1 MESFGVGIA
10 GLGAAGV
17 ATIGAF
23 RLAFRQQRRRQKG
36 GQQKDGQQIGP
47 APRGEAE
54 RLEALGQAQAELAL
68 RLDALAAEMAT
79 GARAPEER
87 LQAMAGQLLGLI
99 RDKNATLETALAGLD
114 QLRARM
120 RALEQMGE
128 PAEARALFETLQG
141 RLDALASSQA
151 AAAAAL
157 EAKLATLAE
166 PTAAADLAERLARLQ
181 ETRDAGAEAAL
192 ARLAPIEAK
201 LAELADGRETGRE
214 ALKKLEGRIE
224 ALGAEQGAARAE
236 LAGLK
241 AEAGAGRGLAEGLA
255 RLHAQKEALA
265 GSLLDRIGALEAAVA
280 AQDRQAALDGLA
292 TRIAALEAPGESP
305 FAAISEQLTR
315 LYAQKDATVETV
327 FARLG
332 PLEARL
338 AELAGLAA
346 RIEALEAP
354 GENPFVEISEQLTR
368 LYAQKDATVETVFA
382 RLGPLEARLAELAGV
397 PARLEALEAPVE
409 SPFAEISEQ
418 LTRLYAQKDATVET
432 VFARLAPLEARLAE
446 VEGRDPQAALDRFAA
461 RLEGFGDRLA
471 AIEDNPFAELSE
483 RLASLYA
490 QKDATVETV
499 FARLAPLEARLA
511 EVEGGDPRGALD
523 RFAARLEGF
532 GDRLAAI
539 EDNPFAELSERL
551 ASLYAQKDAIVE
563 TVFARLAPLEA
574 RLAEL
579 EGRDPRGALDGFA
592 ARLEALET
600 PGESPFAEI
609 SEQLTRLYAQKDAT
623 VETVFARLAP
633 LEARLAEVEGR
644 DPRGALDGF
653 AARLAALEAPGENP
667 FAEVSEQLTRLYAQK
682 DATVGTVV
690 ERLAPLEA
698 RLAELEGRLGVLAD
712 DDLRAAVD
720 GLRLRLEALAW
731 AQGEVAGGLAAVEA
745 RAAEGGGFAEV
756 ADQLTRLYAQK
767 DASAAALLARLA
779 PVEVRL
785 AELEARPEAP
795 EAAAARAE
803 AAALAERLARLEAEL
818 PRAAVP
824 TPAELEAIWS
834 MPRIVS
840 LHRKPS

>member
-17 ATIGAF
+17 ATVGAF
-23 RLAFRQQRRRQKG
+23 RLAFRQQRRRQGKG
-36 GQQKDGQQIGP
+36 GEPAGP

-54 RLEALGQAQAELAL
+54 RLEALGQAQAALAL
-68 RLDALAAEMAT
+68 RLDALAAEMTT

-128 PAEARALFETLQG
+128 PAEARALLETLQG
-141 RLDALASSQA
+141 RLDELAAAQA
-151 AAAAAL
+151 TAAAAL
-157 EAKLATLAE
+157 EAKLAALAQ
-166 PTAAADLAERLARLQ
+166 PTGAHDLAERLARLQ
-181 ETRDAGAEAAL
+181 ETRDAGTEAGL

-201 LAELADGRETGRE
+201 LAELADGRQTGRE
-214 ALKKLEGRIE
+214 ALKQLEGRIE
-224 ALGAEQGAARAE
+224 ALVAEGGAARAE

-265 GSLLDRIGALEAAVA
+265 ESLVGRIGALEAAVA

-292 TRIAALEAPGESP
+292 ARLAALEAPG
-305 FAAISEQLTR
+305 
-315 LYAQKDATVETV
+315 
-327 FARLG
+327 
-332 PLEARL
+332 
-338 AELAGLAA
+338 
-346 RIEALEAP
+346 
-354 GENPFVEISEQLTR
+354 
-368 LYAQKDATVETVFA
+368 
-382 RLGPLEARLAELAGV
+382 
-397 PARLEALEAPVE
+397 E

-446 VEGRDPQAALDRFAA
+446 LAGVPARIEALEAPGESPFAAISEQLTRLYAQKDATVETVFARLAPLEARLAEVEGRDPEAVLDRFAARLEGFGDRLAAIEDNPFAELSERLASLYAQKDATVETMFVRLAPLEARLAEVEGRDPEAVLDRFAA

-511 EVEGGDPRGALD
+511 EVEG
-523 RFAARLEGF
+523 
-532 GDRLAAI
+532 
-539 EDNPFAELSERL
+539 
-551 ASLYAQKDAIVE
+551 
-563 TVFARLAPLEA
+563 
-574 RLAEL
+574 
-579 EGRDPRGALDGFA
+579 RDPRGALDGFA
-592 ARLEALET
+592 ARLAALEA

-633 LEARLAEVEGR
+633 LESRLAEVEGR
-644 DPRGALDGF
+644 DPEAVLDRF

-682 DATVGTVV
+682 DAMVGTVV

-731 AQGEVAGGLAAVEA
+731 AQGEVAAGLAAVEA

-756 ADQLTRLYAQK
+756 ADQLTRLFAQK

-779 PVEVRL
+779 PVETRL
-785 AELEARPEAP
+785 AELEARPGARFVAP
-795 EAAAARAE
+795 EPAAARAE

-818 PRAAVP
+818 PRAAVA
-824 TPAELEAIWS
+824 PAELEAIWS

>member
-17 ATIGAF
+17 ATVGAF
-23 RLAFRQQRRRQKG
+23 RLAVRQQRRRQGKG
-36 GQQKDGQQIGP
+36 GEPAGP

-54 RLEALGQAQAELAL
+54 RLEALGQAQAALAL
-68 RLDALAAEMAT
+68 RLDALAAEMTT

-128 PAEARALFETLQG
+128 PAEARALLETLQG
-141 RLDALASSQA
+141 RLDELAAAQA
-151 AAAAAL
+151 TAAAAL
-157 EAKLATLAE
+157 EAKLAALAQ
-166 PTAAADLAERLARLQ
+166 PTGAHDLAERLARLQ
-181 ETRDAGAEAAL
+181 ETRDAGTEAGL

-201 LAELADGRETGRE
+201 LAELADGRQTGRE
-214 ALKKLEGRIE
+214 ALKQLEGRIE
-224 ALGAEQGAARAE
+224 ALVAEGGAARAE

-265 GSLLDRIGALEAAVA
+265 ESLVGRIGALEAAVA

-292 TRIAALEAPGESP
+292 ARLAALEAPGESPFAEISEQLTRLYAQKDATVETVFARLAPIEARLAELAGLAARIEALEAPGESP

-327 FARLG
+327 FARL
-332 PLEARL
+332 A
-338 AELAGLAA
+338 
-346 RIEALEAP
+346 
-354 GENPFVEISEQLTR
+354 
-368 LYAQKDATVETVFA
+368 
-382 RLGPLEARLAELAGV
+382 PLEARLAELAGV
-397 PARLEALEAPVE
+397 PARIEALEAPGE
-409 SPFAEISEQ
+409 SPFAAISEQ

-446 VEGRDPQAALDRFAA
+446 VEGRDPEAVLDRFAARLEGFGDRLAAIEDNPFAELSERLASLYAQKDATVETMFVRLAPLEARLAEVEGRDPEAVLDRFAA

-511 EVEGGDPRGALD
+511 EVEG
-523 RFAARLEGF
+523 
-532 GDRLAAI
+532 
-539 EDNPFAELSERL
+539 
-551 ASLYAQKDAIVE
+551 
-563 TVFARLAPLEA
+563 
-574 RLAEL
+574 
-579 EGRDPRGALDGFA
+579 RDPRGALDGFA
-592 ARLEALET
+592 ARLAALEA

-633 LEARLAEVEGR
+633 LESRLAEVEGR
-644 DPRGALDGF
+644 DPEAVLDRF

-682 DATVGTVV
+682 DAMVGTVV

-731 AQGEVAGGLAAVEA
+731 AQGEVAAGLAAVEA

-756 ADQLTRLYAQK
+756 ADQLTRLFAQK

-779 PVEVRL
+779 PVETRL
-785 AELEARPEAP
+785 AELEARPGARFVAP
-795 EAAAARAE
+795 EPAAARAE

-818 PRAAVP
+818 PRAAVA
-824 TPAELEAIWS
+824 PAELEAIWS

>member
-17 ATIGAF
+17 ATVGAF
-23 RLAFRQQRRRQKG
+23 RLAFRQQRRRQGKG
-36 GQQKDGQQIGP
+36 GEPAGP

-54 RLEALGQAQAELAL
+54 RLEALGQAQAALAL
-68 RLDALAAEMAT
+68 RLDALAAEMTT

-128 PAEARALFETLQG
+128 PAEARALLETLQG
-141 RLDALASSQA
+141 RLDELAAAQA
-151 AAAAAL
+151 TAAAAL
-157 EAKLATLAE
+157 EAKLAALAQ
-166 PTAAADLAERLARLQ
+166 PTGAHDLAERLARLQ
-181 ETRDAGAEAAL
+181 ETRDAGTEAGL

-201 LAELADGRETGRE
+201 LAELADGRQTGRE
-214 ALKKLEGRIE
+214 ALKQLEGRIE
-224 ALGAEQGAARAE
+224 ALVAEGGAARAE

-265 GSLLDRIGALEAAVA
+265 ESLVGRIGALEAAVA

-292 TRIAALEAPGESP
+292 ARLAALEAPGESPFAEISEQLTRLYAQKDATVETVFARLAPIEARLAELAGLAARIEALEAPGESP

-327 FARLG
+327 FARL
-332 PLEARL
+332 A
-338 AELAGLAA
+338 
-346 RIEALEAP
+346 
-354 GENPFVEISEQLTR
+354 
-368 LYAQKDATVETVFA
+368 
-382 RLGPLEARLAELAGV
+382 PLEARLAELAGV
-397 PARLEALEAPVE
+397 PARIEALEAPGE
-409 SPFAEISEQ
+409 SPFAAISEQ

-446 VEGRDPQAALDRFAA
+446 VEGRDPEAVLDRFAA

-490 QKDATVETV
+490 QKDATVETMFV
-499 FARLAPLEARLA
+499 RLAPLEARLA
-511 EVEGGDPRGALD
+511 EVEGRDPEAVLD
-523 RFAARLEGF
+523 RFAARL
-532 GDRLAAI
+532 AA
-539 EDNPFAELSERL
+539 
-551 ASLYAQKDAIVE
+551 
-563 TVFARLAPLEA
+563 LEA
-574 RLAEL
+574 
-579 EGRDPRGALDGFA
+579 
-592 ARLEALET
+592 

-633 LEARLAEVEGR
+633 LESRLAEVEGR
-644 DPRGALDGF
+644 DPEAVLDRF

-682 DATVGTVV
+682 DAMVGTVV

-731 AQGEVAGGLAAVEA
+731 AQGEVAAGLAAVEA

-756 ADQLTRLYAQK
+756 ADQLTRLFAQK

-779 PVEVRL
+779 PVETRL
-785 AELEARPEAP
+785 AELEARPGARFVAP
-795 EAAAARAE
+795 EPAAARAE

-818 PRAAVP
+818 PRAAVA
-824 TPAELEAIWS
+824 PAELEAIWS

>member
-17 ATIGAF
+17 ATVGAF
-23 RLAFRQQRRRQKG
+23 RLAFRQQRRRQGKG
-36 GQQKDGQQIGP
+36 GEPAGP

-54 RLEALGQAQAELAL
+54 RLEALGQAQAALAL
-68 RLDALAAEMAT
+68 RLDALAAEMTT

-128 PAEARALFETLQG
+128 PAEARALLETLQG
-141 RLDALASSQA
+141 RLDELAAAQA
-151 AAAAAL
+151 TAAAAL
-157 EAKLATLAE
+157 EAKLAALAQ
-166 PTAAADLAERLARLQ
+166 PTGAHDLAERLARLQ
-181 ETRDAGAEAAL
+181 ETRDAGTEAGL

-201 LAELADGRETGRE
+201 LAELADGRQTGRE
-214 ALKKLEGRIE
+214 ALKQLEGRIE
-224 ALGAEQGAARAE
+224 ALVAEGGAARAE

-265 GSLLDRIGALEAAVA
+265 ESLVGRIGALEAAVA

-292 TRIAALEAPGESP
+292 ARLAALEAPGESPFAEISEQLTRLYAQKDATVETVFARLAPIEARLAELAGLAARIEALEAPGESP

-327 FARLG
+327 FARL
-332 PLEARL
+332 A
-338 AELAGLAA
+338 
-346 RIEALEAP
+346 
-354 GENPFVEISEQLTR
+354 
-368 LYAQKDATVETVFA
+368 
-382 RLGPLEARLAELAGV
+382 PLEARLAELAGV
-397 PARLEALEAPVE
+397 PARIEALEAPGE
-409 SPFAEISEQ
+409 SPFAAISEQ

-446 VEGRDPQAALDRFAA
+446 VEGRDPEAVLDRFAA

-490 QKDATVETV
+490 QKDATVETMFV
-499 FARLAPLEARLA
+499 
-511 EVEGGDPRGALD
+511 
-523 RFAARLEGF
+523 
-532 GDRLAAI
+532 
-539 EDNPFAELSERL
+539 
-551 ASLYAQKDAIVE
+551 
-563 TVFARLAPLEA
+563 
-574 RLAEL
+574 
-579 EGRDPRGALDGFA
+579 
-592 ARLEALET
+592 
-600 PGESPFAEI
+600 
-609 SEQLTRLYAQKDAT
+609 
-623 VETVFARLAP
+623 RLAP

-653 AARLAALEAPGENP
+653 AARLAALEAPGESPFAEISEQLTRLYAQKDATVETVFARLAPLESRLAEVEGRDPEAVLDRFAARLAALEAPGENP

-682 DATVGTVV
+682 DAMVGTVV

-731 AQGEVAGGLAAVEA
+731 AQGEVAAGLAAVEA

-756 ADQLTRLYAQK
+756 ADQLTRLFAQK

-779 PVEVRL
+779 PVETRL
-785 AELEARPEAP
+785 AELEARPGARFVAP
-795 EAAAARAE
+795 EPAAARAE

-818 PRAAVP
+818 PRAAVA
-824 TPAELEAIWS
+824 PAELEAIWS

>member
-17 ATIGAF
+17 ATVGAF
-23 RLAFRQQRRRQKG
+23 RLAFRQQRRRQGKG
-36 GQQKDGQQIGP
+36 GEPAGP

-54 RLEALGQAQAELAL
+54 RLEALGQAQAALAL
-68 RLDALAAEMAT
+68 RLDALAAEMTT

-128 PAEARALFETLQG
+128 PAEARALLETLQG
-141 RLDALASSQA
+141 RLDELAAAQA
-151 AAAAAL
+151 TAAAAL
-157 EAKLATLAE
+157 EAKLAALAQ
-166 PTAAADLAERLARLQ
+166 PTGAHDLAERLARLQ
-181 ETRDAGAEAAL
+181 ETRDAGTEAGL

-201 LAELADGRETGRE
+201 LAELADGRQTGRE
-214 ALKKLEGRIE
+214 ALKQLEGRIE
-224 ALGAEQGAARAE
+224 ALVAEGGAARAE

-265 GSLLDRIGALEAAVA
+265 ESLVGRIGALEAAVA

-292 TRIAALEAPGESP
+292 ARLAALEAPGESPFAEISEQLTRLYAQKDATVETVFARLAPIEARLAELAGLAARIEALEAPGESP

-327 FARLG
+327 FARL
-332 PLEARL
+332 A
-338 AELAGLAA
+338 
-346 RIEALEAP
+346 
-354 GENPFVEISEQLTR
+354 
-368 LYAQKDATVETVFA
+368 
-382 RLGPLEARLAELAGV
+382 PLEARLAELAGV
-397 PARLEALEAPVE
+397 PARIEALEAPGE
-409 SPFAEISEQ
+409 SPFAAISEQ

-446 VEGRDPQAALDRFAA
+446 VEGRDPEAVLDRFAA

-511 EVEGGDPRGALD
+511 EVEG
-523 RFAARLEGF
+523 
-532 GDRLAAI
+532 
-539 EDNPFAELSERL
+539 
-551 ASLYAQKDAIVE
+551 
-563 TVFARLAPLEA
+563 
-574 RLAEL
+574 
-579 EGRDPRGALDGFA
+579 RDPRGALDGFA
-592 ARLEALET
+592 ARLAALEA

-633 LEARLAEVEGR
+633 LESRLAEVEGR
-644 DPRGALDGF
+644 DPEAVLDRF

-682 DATVGTVV
+682 DAMVGTVV

-731 AQGEVAGGLAAVEA
+731 AQGEVAAGLAAVEA

-756 ADQLTRLYAQK
+756 ADQLTRLFAQK

-779 PVEVRL
+779 PVETRL
-785 AELEARPEAP
+785 AELEARPGARFVAP
-795 EAAAARAE
+795 EPAAARAE

-818 PRAAVP
+818 PRAAVA
-824 TPAELEAIWS
+824 PAELEAIWS

>member
-17 ATIGAF
+17 ATVGAF
-23 RLAFRQQRRRQKG
+23 RLAFRQQRRRQGKG
-36 GQQKDGQQIGP
+36 GEPAGP

-54 RLEALGQAQAELAL
+54 RLEALGQAQAALAL
-68 RLDALAAEMAT
+68 RLDALAAEMTT

-128 PAEARALFETLQG
+128 PAEARALLETLQG
-141 RLDALASSQA
+141 RLDELAAAQA
-151 AAAAAL
+151 TAAAAL
-157 EAKLATLAE
+157 EAKLAALAQ
-166 PTAAADLAERLARLQ
+166 PTGAHDLAERLARLQ
-181 ETRDAGAEAAL
+181 ETRDAGTEAGL

-201 LAELADGRETGRE
+201 LAELADGRQTGRE
-214 ALKKLEGRIE
+214 ALKQLEGRIE
-224 ALGAEQGAARAE
+224 ALVAEGGAARAE

-265 GSLLDRIGALEAAVA
+265 ESLVGRIGALEAAVA

-292 TRIAALEAPGESP
+292 ARLAALEAPGESPFAEISEQLTRLYAQKDATVETVFARLAPIEARLAELAGLAARIEALEAPGESP

-327 FARLG
+327 FARL
-332 PLEARL
+332 A
-338 AELAGLAA
+338 
-346 RIEALEAP
+346 
-354 GENPFVEISEQLTR
+354 
-368 LYAQKDATVETVFA
+368 
-382 RLGPLEARLAELAGV
+382 PLEARLAELAGV
-397 PARLEALEAPVE
+397 PARIEALEAPGE
-409 SPFAEISEQ
+409 SPFAAISEQ

-446 VEGRDPQAALDRFAA
+446 VEGRDPEAVLDRFAARLEGFGDRLAAIEDNPFAELSERLASLYAQKDATVETMFVRLAPLEARLAEVEGRDPEAVLDRFAA

-511 EVEGGDPRGALD
+511 EVEG
-523 RFAARLEGF
+523 
-532 GDRLAAI
+532 
-539 EDNPFAELSERL
+539 
-551 ASLYAQKDAIVE
+551 
-563 TVFARLAPLEA
+563 
-574 RLAEL
+574 
-579 EGRDPRGALDGFA
+579 RDPRGALDGFA
-592 ARLEALET
+592 ARLAALEA

-633 LEARLAEVEGR
+633 LESRLAEV
-644 DPRGALDGF
+644 
-653 AARLAALEAPGENP
+653 
-667 FAEVSEQLTRLYAQK
+667 
-682 DATVGTVV
+682 
-690 ERLAPLEA
+690 
-698 RLAELEGRLGVLAD
+698 EGRLGVLAD

-731 AQGEVAGGLAAVEA
+731 AQGEVAAGLAAVEA

-756 ADQLTRLYAQK
+756 ADQQTRLFAQK

-779 PVEVRL
+779 PVETRL
-785 AELEARPEAP
+785 AELEARPGARFVAP
-795 EAAAARAE
+795 EPAAARAE

-818 PRAAVP
+818 PRAAVA
-824 TPAELEAIWS
+824 PAELEAIWS